1 MSGHSVSQN
10 MKNAIRKLSA
20 MRPRKCITVGR
31 TLLRLSEPLDGL
43 DQLLDLG
50 LIPLAHGGRHTALDV
65 VLEEEKPHLVN
76 RGLDGIDLGQNV
88 DAVRFLIDHPRD
100 AADLP
105 FDPPQTGKE
114 GVAILYVAWL
124 HDSLKIYPRRVSPL
138 SGRLSGC
145 DALDDPPF
153 EPLEV
158 LDVEAQRPHVPE
170 WVAHEMVTLGSDG
183 EPIQELL
190 DGSNK
195 PARAGNMLH
204 Q

>member
-1 MSGHSVSQN
+1 MRITRCIRDRETKACTTPESPKPKMSGHSVSQN

-50 LIPLAHGGRHTALDV
+50 LIHLAHGGRHTALDV

-114 GVAILYVAWL
+114 GVAILYVAWV
-124 HDSLKIYPRRVSPL
+124 HDSLKIYPRRVSPSQAGFRAAMRSTIPHL
-138 SGRLSGC
+138 SRSKC
-145 DALDDPPF
+145 ST
-153 EPLEV
+153 
-158 LDVEAQRPHVPE
+158 
-170 WVAHEMVTLGSDG
+170 W
-183 EPIQELL
+183 
-190 DGSNK
+190 K
-195 PARAGNMLH
+195 PSART
-204 Q
+204 